1 MALERIDIGFQPQHA
16 AVLKV
21 ETRANMDSN
30 AWMELLLT
38 RLSHRPDLI
47 AGALY
52 LRPLGLGAVGQEVA
66 VRLYGQAEGS
76 REARAN
82 PALNYQIATEHTF
95 RALGVETKQGRTF
108 LPSDD
113 HRATRVALVS
123 ESTARRLWPAA
134 DAVGQ
139 RLAIQGMPPYDPGQ
153 QWRTVVGVVSDVRYR
168 GMRDVRLDVY
178 DAALQVPTPAT
189 EVVVRT
195 TGDPLAGAAAIAAV
209 ARELDPD
216 VLIDGVTS
224 LEAIVERATAPW
236 TFAMTLLMVFAAAA
250 VSIAS
255 GGLVAVVTLETART
269 SREFAIR
276 SALGAR
282 PGRLVAMVLRRT
294 VRRVAVG
301 AAAGIIGALVAA
313 PYLRP
318 LLVDVSPFDPRVFV
332 GCAVALVLLGVVA
345 AIRQRCAPLVPGRR
359 HCSDERRDSVA
370 VA

>member
-1 MALERIDIGFQPQHA
+1 MGFEPRHA

-21 ETRANMDSN
+21 EPRTSTDSN
-30 AWMELLLT
+30 AWINLLLT

-52 LRPLGLGAVGQEVA
+52 LRPLGLGAVGQEVG

-76 REARAN
+76 SEVRNN
-82 PALNYQIATEHTF
+82 PALNYQVATEHTF
-95 RALGVETKQGRTF
+95 RALGIATRQGRTF
-108 LPSDD
+108 LHRDD
-113 HRATRVALVS
+113 HRATRVVVVS
-123 ESTARRLWPAA
+123 ESTARRLWPGA

-139 RLAIQGMPPYDPGQ
+139 RLEIRGVPPDDPAQ
-153 QWRTVVGVVSDVRYR
+153 RWRTVIGVVSDVRYR

-189 EVVVRT
+189 EVIVRT
-195 TGDPLAGAAAIAAV
+195 IGDPLAGATAVAAV

-224 LEAIVERATAPW
+224 LEAIVQRATAPW
-236 TFAMTLLMVFAAAA
+236 TFAMTLLLVFAAAA

-255 GGLVAVVTLETART
+255 GGLVAIVSLETTRT

-282 PGRLVAMVLRRT
+282 PGRLLVMVLRRT

-301 AAAGIIGALVAA
+301 AAAGAIGALIAA
-313 PYLRP
+313 PYLQP
-318 LLVDVSPFDPRVFV
+318 LLVDVSPYDLRAFV
-332 GCAVALVLLGVVA
+332 ASAVALVLLAIAA
-345 AIRQRCAPLVPGRR
+345 AIVPATRAAR
-359 HCSDERRDSVA
+359 VHPASLLR
-370 VA
+370 